1 MTGCDYAKLLSH
13 IFTVLSSVIAVVVLA
28 LHADITGTEALLVI
42 VGVSG
47 ISVSSLGPLSVHVS
61 PPAGDPPR
69 A

>member
-1 MTGCDYAKLLSH
+1 MGCDYAKLFSH
-13 IFTVLSSVIAVVVLA
+13 TFTVLSSIIAVVVLA

-47 ISVSSLGPLSVHVS
+47 ISVSNIGPLSGHVS
-61 PPAGDPPR
+61 PAVAGPPN